1 MRFVPLLLI
10 LLISC
15 SPLKKYPL
23 KSDRWENDI
32 KFLESDTNFFL
43 IKTSDTRDI
52 VQDQLEKRGLILY
65 SSYDGHDNY
74 WTLPLGDEET
84 NSILLDTILYKNL

>member
-32 KFLESDTNFFL
+32 KFLESKDREEACLSL
-43 IKTSDTRDI
+43 IHI
-52 VQDQLEKRGLILY
+52 
-65 SSYDGHDNY
+65 
-74 WTLPLGDEET
+74 
-84 NSILLDTILYKNL
+84 

>member
-1 MRFVPLLLI
+1 MMRFVPLLLI

-32 KFLESDTNFFL
+32 KFLESKDR
-43 IKTSDTRDI
+43 I
-52 VQDQLEKRGLILY
+52 EKRNVLKIVFY
-65 SSYDGHDNY
+65 
-74 WTLPLGDEET
+74 
-84 NSILLDTILYKNL
+84 LLEAPVFVYGKR